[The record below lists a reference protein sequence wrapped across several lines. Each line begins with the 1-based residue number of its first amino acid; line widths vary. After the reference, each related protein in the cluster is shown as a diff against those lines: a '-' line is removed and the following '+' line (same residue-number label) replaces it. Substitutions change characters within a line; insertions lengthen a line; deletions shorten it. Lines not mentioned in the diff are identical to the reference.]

1 MKVELISDK
10 SELSKEG
17 DIYVIT
23 YKPLKYKESS
33 QIKLEISDIELKDIS
48 ARAGCASCTTVSTKI
63 NQDSVTLNI
72 SYDTKHLGNF
82 DKRVSFFHQGQLTQ
96 FKIKGTVTQ

>member
-17 DIYVIT
+17 DVYVIT
-23 YKPLKYKESS
+23 YRPLKYKESS
-33 QIKLEISDIELKDIS
+33 QIKLEISEIEVKDIS
-48 ARAGCASCTTVSTKI
+48 ARAGCTSCTTANVKI

-72 SYDTKHLGNF
+72 SYNTKHLGNF